1 MVLAQHT
8 PAAPL
13 GPTAA
18 RQTSAYTARLA
29 RHADEVQA
37 AQALRFEVFNLELDE
52 GLVHSYDT
60 GLDADPFDAV
70 CDHLIVEDGASGAL
84 VGTYRLQ
91 TGLRARDALG
101 YYSERE
107 FDFTP
112 FEAQRP
118 QMLELGRACIHQQHR
133 NFTVLNLLWKG
144 IAAYARD
151 HGARYLVGCSSLTS
165 QDAATG
171 LQAYRQMQANLAPPA
186 WCTRPQAAF
195 VCEPVAS
202 PPASAQPADPAP
214 AAAPAVHIP
223 RLLSV
228 YLSLGAAICGPPAI
242 DREFRTIDFLTWL
255 DTESPAMQAVQKRG
269 RFTA

>member
-1 MVLAQHT
+1 MALVQHT
-8 PAAPL
+8 PAT
-13 GPTAA
+13 PTGAAAA

-29 RHADEVQA
+29 RHAAEVQA

-52 GLVHSYDT
+52 GLVQAYDT

-70 CDHLIVEDGASGAL
+70 CDHLIVEDRASGAV

-107 FDFTP
+107 FDFAP

-118 QMLELGRACIHQQHR
+118 QMLELGRACIHRQHR
-133 NFTVLNLLWKG
+133 NFAVLNLLWKG
-144 IAAYARD
+144 IAAYAEG

-171 LQAYRQMQANLAPPA
+171 LQAYRQMQPKLAPPA
-186 WCTRPQAAF
+186 WRTRPQAAF
-195 VCEPVAS
+195 VCQAAPGQA
-202 PPASAQPADPAP
+202 ANPAP
-214 AAAPAVHIP
+214 ADAVQLP
-223 RLLSV
+223 RLLSA
-228 YLSLGAAICGPPAI
+228 YLALGAGICGPPAI

-255 DTESPAMQAVQKRG
+255 DVESPTMQAIQKRG